1 MRATGPGQPGHL
13 LLDIIDILTELRV
26 EYAVVGALAV
36 SFYGI
41 PRSTRDADALVWIER
56 TAVSPADIAKRCFDL
71 GCRTEVKRGD
81 RNDPVLGTIII
92 SDAHENQVDLLLGIR
107 GMDSHLLSRC
117 VSGVLL
123 DSPVRIIA
131 AEDLIP
137 MKIFA
142 GGPQDLQDVRGILQV
157 SGDSLNLDLVRLLSK
172 PYGAEVTR
180 TLEILLQELR

>member
-1 MRATGPGQPGHL
+1 
-13 LLDIIDILTELRV
+13 
-26 EYAVVGALAV
+26 
-36 SFYGI
+36 
-41 PRSTRDADALVWIER
+41 
-56 TAVSPADIAKRCFDL
+56 
-71 GCRTEVKRGD
+71 
-81 RNDPVLGTIII
+81 
-92 SDAHENQVDLLLGIR
+92 
-107 GMDSHLLSRC
+107 MDSHLLSRC
-117 VSGVLL
+117 VSEVLL